1 MSTKVSWA
9 SEIRKVSLLLSLAAL
24 LGWLA
29 GNSVLFVALC
39 LLGILFYYL
48 RQLRRIHNWLSSPE
62 QAPPEGRGLWGDI
75 FDKMYSLQRQNLEAH
90 SRLQSAVDYLRDS
103 FASMRDGV
111 VILDSS
117 GVIEWSNDAAETL
130 LGLRYPADKGQG
142 ILNLVRAPEFH
153 RYFTSE
159 DYSAPLKLQTNSNPA
174 LFLRM
179 EFTCFGQ
186 GDRLMFIRDISKIHS
201 LEQMRKDFVANVSHE
216 LRTPLTVIS
225 GYLGTMLSAE
235 GSIDKRFHKPLQQ
248 MEQQAQRME
257 NLLKDLLWLSRLEN
271 IEPVEKSEMVDV
283 SGLLQELQ
291 AELQSSYPDREIEL
305 LLETKHKVAGDHRE
319 LYSAVSNLVI
329 NALKYS
335 PDNTPVCVSWS
346 QQDNVYVLS
355 VIDQGRGIAATH
367 IPRLTER
374 FYRVDNSRSSATGG
388 TGLGLAIV
396 KHVAARHNAE
406 LRIESVVGLG
416 SKFILAFSS
425 G

>member
-1 MSTKVSWA
+1 MSLA
-9 SEIRKVSLLLSLAAL
+9 SEIRKVCLLVLLAAL
-24 LGWLA
+24 LGWFA
-29 GNSVLFVALC
+29 GHSLLFVVTC
-39 LLGILFYYL
+39 LLGILIYYL
-48 RQLRRIHNWLSSPE
+48 LQLRIMHNWLSSPE
-62 QAPPEGRGLWGDI
+62 ETPPEGRGLWGDI
-75 FDKMYSLQRQNLEAH
+75 FDKMYSLQRQNMEAH
-90 SRLQSAVDYLRDS
+90 GRLQSTVDYLRDS

-117 GVIEWSNDAAETL
+117 GAIEWSNAAAETL

-153 RYFTSE
+153 QYFINENYT
-159 DYSAPLKLQTNSNPA
+159 APLKLETKSDPV

-186 GDRLMFIRDISKIHS
+186 GDRLMFIRDISKIHR

-225 GYLGTMLSAE
+225 GYLGTMRAAE
-235 GSIDKRFHKPLQQ
+235 ESIEPRFRKPLQQ

-271 IEPVEKSEMVDV
+271 IEQVEKHEMVDM

-291 AELQSSYPDREIEL
+291 TEMQSSYPKRNIEL
-305 LLETKHKVAGDHRE
+305 MLGTRHQIAGDHRE

-329 NALKYS
+329 NTLKYS
-335 PDNTPVCVSWS
+335 TDSSPVCISWS
-346 QQDNVYVLS
+346 QQGDEYLLS
-355 VIDQGRGIAATH
+355 IIDQGEGIAATH

-374 FYRVDNSRSSATGG
+374 FYRVDDSRSSATGG

-396 KHVAARHNAE
+396 KHVAARHGAE

-416 SKFILAFSS
+416 SKFILVFL
-425 G
+425 

>member
-1 MSTKVSWA
+1 MSVKVSWA
-9 SEIRKVSLLLSLAAL
+9 SEIRKVCLLVLLAAL
-24 LGWLA
+24 LGWFT
-29 GNSVLFVALC
+29 GNSLLFVALC
-39 LLGILFYYL
+39 LLGIVFYYL
-48 RQLRRIHNWLSSPE
+48 LQLRRMHNWLSNPE
-62 QAPPEGRGLWGDI
+62 ESPPESRGLWGDI

-90 SRLQSAVDYLRDS
+90 SRLQSTVDYLRDS

-117 GVIEWSNDAAETL
+117 GVIEWSNEAAETL

-153 RYFTSE
+153 QYFIDE
-159 DYSAPLKLQTNSNPA
+159 DYGAPLKLEINSDPA

-186 GDRLMFIRDISKIHS
+186 GDRLMFIRDISKIQR

-225 GYLGTMLSAE
+225 GYLGTMLAAE
-235 GSIDKRFHKPLQQ
+235 DSIEPRFRKPLQQ

-271 IEPVEKSEMVDV
+271 IEQVEKNKVV
-283 SGLLQELQ
+283 NVAGLLQELQ
-291 AELQSSYPDREIEL
+291 AELQSSYPERDIEL
-305 LLETKHKVAGDHRE
+305 VLKTQHKVAGDHRE

-335 PDNTPVCVSWS
+335 PDDSPVCICWS
-346 QQDNVYVLS
+346 RQDDEYFLS
-355 VIDQGRGIAATH
+355 IIDQGVGIAATH

-374 FYRVDNSRSSATGG
+374 FYRVDDSRSSASGG

-396 KHVAARHNAE
+396 KHVAARHKAE

-416 SKFILAFSS
+416 SKFILVFS
-425 G
+425 